1 MKLNGHNAIDAAKGG
16 YSNATELADY
26 LVSKGIPFREA
37 HSIVGRVVLY
47 AISKQ
52 KALEDL
58 TVAEYK
64 EFSEVVG
71 DDVYPILQLDSIL
84 AKRDII
90 GGVAPRQSAI
100 EIENLKKVLAT
111 REG

>member
-1 MKLNGHNAIDAAKGG
+1 MTDIEIAQKTKLSHIKDIAKMHEIEF
-16 YSNATELADY
+16 A
-26 LVSKGIPFREA
+26 KI
-37 HSIVGRVVLY
+37 
-47 AISKQ
+47 KQ